1 MYALCASQLKIRLS
15 NPYLAFAKIQKRTR
29 ELLVSRLSQNK
40 SITSMMTQFTVNQA
54 EQHLQPCATCADCPM
69 FLDFQGT
76 RNRGWCS
83 AFERMARTYHP
94 RTNSCELAIKEYQEK
109 NPVEVA
115 VTLCSHELE
124 IDEDEGFS
132 YPKEERVISF
142 FVEEVSKKAVYQAFE
157 AHQSQFPGFYIADYR
172 RCYPDAEF

>member
-1 MYALCASQLKIRLS
+1 M
-15 NPYLAFAKIQKRTR
+15 
-29 ELLVSRLSQNK
+29 EQNK
-40 SITSMMTQFTVNQA
+40 DFQPTQG
-54 EQHLQPCATCADCPM
+54 LQPCATCAECSM
-69 FLDFQGT
+69 FLNFEGS

-94 RTNSCELAIKEYQEK
+94 RTNSCELAIKEYQQK

-115 VTLCSHELE
+115 ITLCSHELAV
-124 IDEDEGFS
+124 DEDEGFT

-142 FVEEVSKKAVYQAFE
+142 IVPEFSRKAVYQAFE
-157 AHQSQFPGFYIADYR
+157 AHQHKFPGFYILDYR